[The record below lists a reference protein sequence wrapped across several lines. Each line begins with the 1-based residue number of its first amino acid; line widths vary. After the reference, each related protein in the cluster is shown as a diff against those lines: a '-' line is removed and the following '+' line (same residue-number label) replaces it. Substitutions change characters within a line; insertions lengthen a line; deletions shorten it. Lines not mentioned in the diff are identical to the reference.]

1 MLSAYF
7 PFFIGHILITK
18 KKKKQK
24 KTGHSST
31 ELVIYIWYVYMVFE
45 VHAVLVVNQ
54 PYLIAPIS
62 KLVNSSNPM
71 ISLRKQEILLVYPN
85 GSDQSKFH
93 RDTKQMSAEHLILWA
108 LSPH

>member
-1 MLSAYF
+1 
-7 PFFIGHILITK
+7 
-18 KKKKQK
+18 
-24 KTGHSST
+24 
-31 ELVIYIWYVYMVFE
+31 MVFE

-93 RDTKQMSAEHLILWA
+93 RDTKQMSAEHLIL
-108 LSPH
+108 